1 MMKKLIFFIAAIA
14 AFGACSVKDVPQEPS
29 STPVCFIANYGDTRT
44 TTDGNGKVLWTPG
57 DEVAIWNATDVNA
70 SIFTAS
76 VSEASLSSELWGTFD
91 SEGYNSEGEKDKGK
105 EQEQSTMSAY
115 VAVYPYALV
124 ETQWGSQLTSGSS
137 WDSQTST
144 YYPTWTCM
152 VKLPKEQT
160 ARADSFD
167 DNLFVSYAVSETK
180 ELKFHH
186 ATGGF
191 KFSVTSSNIA
201 RVEIDAEYG
210 YNNYMTGTCYLCF
223 NAENYNLSLS
233 KSGDNHAWLAAPE
246 GQTLIP
252 GKYYYIVTWPATLA
266 NGFKVKFI
274 TSDGGLKN
282 RTVTNSIEIQ
292 AGHFLRID
300 NFDANADEHSMGSG
314 DLEDISYDPIN

>member
-1 MMKKLIFFIAAIA
+1 MKHLSFLIAAA
-14 AFGACSVKDVPQEPS
+14 VVCACSVKVTPQEPECQL
-29 STPVCFIANYGDTRT
+29 VCFTASYGSESRT

-91 SEGYNSEGEKDKGK
+91 SEGYNSEKEKGKGK
-105 EQEQSTMSAY
+105 EQEQSAMSAY

-152 VKLPKEQT
+152 VNLPKEQT

-180 ELKFHH
+180 ELRFHH

-191 KFSVTSSNIA
+191 KFSVTSSNIS
-201 RVEIDAEYG
+201 RVEIDAEYD

-223 NAENYNLSLS
+223 NAETYDLSLS

-300 NFDANADEHSMGSG
+300 NFDANADEHGMAAG
-314 DLEDISYDPIN
+314 DLEDISYDPID